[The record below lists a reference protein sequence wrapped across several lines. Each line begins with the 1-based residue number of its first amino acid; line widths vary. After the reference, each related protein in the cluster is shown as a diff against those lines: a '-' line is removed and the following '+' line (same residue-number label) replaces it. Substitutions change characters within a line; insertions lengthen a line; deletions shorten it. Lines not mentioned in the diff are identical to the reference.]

1 MGFEWDKIT
10 RWILFAAGLISGA
23 MAGYLFY
30 IGKNSTGAAYMAM
43 TVGFLCFATRTG
55 IFRADKHKNN
65 NINDENK
72 KFREIALM
80 IAEIYILSLKNI
92 GRTIPPSSKELQE
105 IEEDLKNFMQNMNIN
120 NDETEI
126 ILNEF
131 DKLKNRSRL
140 SDGGRAFLKNA
151 RL

>member
-10 RWILFAAGLISGA
+10 RWILFVAGLISGA

-72 KFREIALM
+72 KFREIN
-80 IAEIYILSLKNI
+80 YITPLFEKPELKKYWPDDTAI
-92 GRTIPPSSKELQE
+92 K
-105 IEEDLKNFMQNMNIN
+105 
-120 NDETEI
+120 
-126 ILNEF
+126 
-131 DKLKNRSRL
+131 
-140 SDGGRAFLKNA
+140 
-151 RL
+151 